1 MANTSLLQFNSNK
14 CITYS
19 LPISVILSTAQLHK
33 HQRVTAV
40 TTQDSKLIHAP
51 GKKKYYSLF
60 LFSPMCLSAGC
71 TYQPFDS
78 CLQILAV

>member
-1 MANTSLLQFNSNK
+1 MATISLLQFNK
-14 CITYS
+14 FITYS

-51 GKKKYYSLF
+51 GKKKRYYSLF
-60 LFSPMCLSAGC
+60 LFSPMSLAAGC

-78 CLQILAV
+78 CL

>member
-51 GKKKYYSLF
+51 GKKKVL
-60 LFSPMCLSAGC
+60 
-71 TYQPFDS
+71 
-78 CLQILAV
+78 